1 MDNSSSISDI
11 ISAIEKKHEDLPAIY
26 VALMELFSTHLP
38 SYKNLTEQ
46 SDEFETAVEYYNE
59 FIRII
64 NNAKIAFS
72 KNTLLSSDKDKVRDI
87 SKSSEDLSETL
98 SALKNKR
105 ADADLAEESRRKRFK
120 LIRTFLFIVGV
131 LSVGAGAAYYFLK

>member
-11 ISAIEKKHEDLPAIY
+11 INTIEKKHENLPLIY
-26 VALMELFSTHLP
+26 VALMEQFSTHLP

-64 NNAKIAFS
+64 NNAKIGDYMICFPIIVS
-72 KNTLLSSDKDKVRDI
+72 LFLIYLLVDI
-87 SKSSEDLSETL
+87 SDDSILISNIIIE
-98 SALKNKR
+98 KN
-105 ADADLAEESRRKRFK
+105 
-120 LIRTFLFIVGV
+120 
-131 LSVGAGAAYYFLK
+131 